1 MTVLVEISV
10 VVGSLALVAIAVASV
25 RAVADRFEIL
35 GERTANLSAAVLGEI
50 EGPVHTAVA
59 VARGLRSVTA
69 YFLERLSHRATP
81 GRPTTNG
88 GPDRE

>member
-1 MTVLVEISV
+1 MLVEISV